1 MGHFVEKVQ
10 DSVSTRMQEL
20 TFNKCRKTR
29 EMLPTQQCGNS
40 RCPSCRGGSEPLSSA
55 RAQHQLPQFK
65 GFSQPVEAPWLGGVQ
80 LRGRFCSAGQEARE
94 VWPTLFETSACTEV
108 SLEVRG
114 REVPFSSSVFT
125 SCQPSQPCDTTGRM
139 WLLLGESA
147 HRGRAEFVCFPTA
160 FLHQWL
166 MAALR
171 RRNCW
176 GGMVGQ
182 PGPDLPGYRKPQPC
196 SYPLIYCE

>member
-1 MGHFVEKVQ
+1 MRRFKIPFPQG
-10 DSVSTRMQEL
+10 
-20 TFNKCRKTR
+20 
-29 EMLPTQQCGNS
+29 CGNLINVMKPGRCFLLSNVVTAGTS
-40 RCPSCRGGSEPLSSA
+40 RCLCRRAGSAPLSSA

-80 LRGRFCSAGQEARE
+80 LHGRFCSAGQEARE
-94 VWPTLFETSACTEV
+94 VWPTLFERSACTEV

-125 SCQPSQPCDTTGRM
+125 SCQPSQPCDTAGRM
-139 WLLLGESA
+139 WLLLEESA
-147 HRGRAEFVCFPTA
+147 HRFPAA

-171 RRNCW
+171 GNCR
-176 GGMVGQ
+176 GGMGEQ
-182 PGPDLPGYRKPQPC
+182 PGPDLLGYGKPH
-196 SYPLIYCE
+196 SRSLIYCE